1 MQNITIYYTETTIK
15 IKVFSGC
22 LKMSNFFV
30 RNCTAPRIL
39 EVNERNNEKIFQNQL
54 TKREDRK
61 MKKII
66 ILSVVFTF
74 ILAGVLYATYK
85 QPDEAENVKAE
96 QVYMNQ
102 FPDPMPNVLMVPM
115 SGFTLH

>member
-1 MQNITIYYTETTIK
+1 
-15 IKVFSGC
+15 
-22 LKMSNFFV
+22 MSNFLV

-74 ILAGVLYATYK
+74 ILAGVLYATYE
-85 QPDEAENVKAE
+85 QPNEVEPVTAE
-96 QVYMNQ
+96 QVYMGQ
-102 FPDPMPNVLMVPM
+102 ISYEMPDVIPDPMV
-115 SGFTLH
+115 GFPLY